1 MKILKTIS
9 FPPSPSPALP
19 DSRGPR
25 KRKGNQGTEG
35 KWGERGGS
43 FITWQFLGLASPLCS
58 RICSPLSVIPLLPL
72 HHFSFSSIYL
82 PSCSWSPHSKIWCF
96 HCLRLQSMFWTWH
109 TGLSWSGP
117 WHSLNSSLSIA
128 PTLRPNGSCHAPLAC
143 PWMGLTPQ
151 IAVCMQRKYKHLQ
164 LSTRGPRM
172 NTVQGLVPHTPCSI
186 LSATECWQNSRTL
199 PTSLSEKMAFLY
211 FLLLVRS
218 PTHRNGSTQLGGTW
232 QSWALTPDL
241 SIRVLVREHEFEIR
255 NSGQIDLKYYL
266 VFQPLSS
273 ILPVDTWYFT
283 GGKIEYPERPNTL
296 PMAT

>member
-1 MKILKTIS
+1 
-9 FPPSPSPALP
+9 
-19 DSRGPR
+19 
-25 KRKGNQGTEG
+25 
-35 KWGERGGS
+35 
-43 FITWQFLGLASPLCS
+43 
-58 RICSPLSVIPLLPL
+58 
-72 HHFSFSSIYL
+72 
-82 PSCSWSPHSKIWCF
+82 
-96 HCLRLQSMFWTWH
+96 
-109 TGLSWSGP
+109 
-117 WHSLNSSLSIA
+117 
-128 PTLRPNGSCHAPLAC
+128 
-143 PWMGLTPQ
+143 MGLTPQ
-151 IAVCMQRKYKHLQ
+151 ISVCMQRKYKHLQ

-172 NTVQGLVPHTPCSI
+172 DTVQGLVPHTSCFI

-218 PTHRNGSTQLGGTW
+218 PTHWNGSTQLGGTW

-273 ILPVDTWYFT
+273 ILPVDTLYFI

-296 PMAT
+296 PVFGIQCQACLTEGPFLSSASCQDSWKWGMSTIHDSRFTLELICCPLYPIAFPRWWALSPSRTILTYCLVTLVSKALIKT